1 MRKCPYRVAY
11 GDIINGGF
19 LLPPKIFLLKLK
31 NRLLGVKET
40 IMEMKKRYPGST
52 SIIRRAHRT
61 LACTEVFLPY
71 EILIKRDGIDSIGF
85 TDFDSF
91 LQSEGSRYVPFPIHP
106 RIDPVTKEL
115 YLSQE
120 LMFLLFYHSCFLGK
134 LTHFRVPGKFSI
146 FIERFFHVFRGY
158 KKET

>member
-1 MRKCPYRVAY
+1 M
-11 GDIINGGF
+11 F
-19 LLPPKIFLLKLK
+19 LKIFPLKLK

-120 LMFLLFYHSCFLGK
+120 LMFLLLYHS
-134 LTHFRVPGKFSI
+134 
-146 FIERFFHVFRGY
+146 FFGVS
-158 KKET
+158 